1 MFWRKKWFQKL
12 NLNKTQ
18 FFIIFLFVLLLG
30 IFYFFYNFFSNQS
43 LSSERDIYQKNLE
56 EKKGE
61 VALFK
66 EELPKYPPLNKED
79 YDIRMSKLANNPTV
93 RIVEKD
99 KETGEEKIRFEV
111 KKTPWPVQN
120 LPYPK
125 DGAILP
131 FNRVV
136 AYYGNLYSKKMGAL
150 GEYPEAEMIG
160 RLQKEVDA
168 WNKADPDTKS
178 IPALHYIAVVAQGAP
193 GKDGKYKTRMPDTEI
208 EKVLKMA
215 EKINA
220 IVFLDIQ
227 AGNSTIYDELPYFEK
242 YLKLPNVHLGVDPE
256 FYMRDG
262 KKPGK
267 YMGTIDAEEINFAT
281 EFLANI
287 VLKEDLPPK
296 ILVIHRFTQKMVTNY
311 KNIKVVPEVQFVMH
325 MDGWGGKE
333 HKKSTYKSF
342 IYPEPVQFAGF
353 KIFYKND
360 TKQTGTTIFT
370 GEELLK
376 LNPRPI
382 YIQYQ

>member
-1 MFWRKKWFQKL
+1 MFWHKKWFQKL
-12 NLNKTQ
+12 NLSKTQ
-18 FFIIFLFVLLLG
+18 FFILFLFVILFG
-30 IFYFFYNFFSNQS
+30 IFYFFYNFFSRQS
-43 LSSERDIYQKNLE
+43 FSFERDIYQKNLG

-61 VALFK
+61 VVLL
-66 EELPKYPPLNKED
+66 EEKLPKYPSLDKED
-79 YDIRMSKLANNPTV
+79 YDIRMSKLANNPTI
-93 RIVEKD
+93 RIIEKD
-99 KETGEEKIRFEV
+99 QETGEEKIRFEE

-125 DGAILP
+125 DGALLP
-131 FNRVV
+131 FNRII

-150 GEYPEAEMIG
+150 GEYPEAEMIA
-160 RLQKEVDA
+160 RLQREVDL
-168 WNKADPDTKS
+168 WNQADPDTKA

-220 IVFLDIQ
+220 IVFLDVQ
-227 AGNSTIYDELPYFEK
+227 VGNSTIYDELPYFEK
-242 YLKLPNVHLGVDPE
+242 YLKLPNVHLGIDPE

-281 EFLANI
+281 EFLANLT
-287 VLKEDLPPK
+287 LKEDLPPK

-342 IYPEPVQFAGF
+342 IFPEPVQFAGF